1 LRAAKRDGSTNVT
14 VTSDETV
21 GSIHFGNQA
30 NSDVGDG
37 FDLEG
42 DERLVSAWIR
52 VEKLVPR

>member
-1 LRAAKRDGSTNVT
+1 MT